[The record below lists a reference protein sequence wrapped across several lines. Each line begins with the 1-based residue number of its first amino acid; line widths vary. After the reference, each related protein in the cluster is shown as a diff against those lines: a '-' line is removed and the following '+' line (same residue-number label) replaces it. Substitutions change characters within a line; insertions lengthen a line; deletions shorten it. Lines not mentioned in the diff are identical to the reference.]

1 MKDKA
6 TKFNRLKNK
15 KYQDLI
21 ALGLTYENAAVMAFE
36 IHRATY
42 YEWIGENSPLNK
54 SQMSDFIKARENG
67 RADLNNR
74 LSLYVLKH
82 AENNGKLALDYL
94 KRLEP
99 ETYGDSQKIVGDKD
113 NPITVN
119 HSFSDDQLKRIITK
133 RGKGVDRGDDKKGGN

>member
-1 MKDKA
+1 MSA
-6 TKFNRLKNK
+6 S
-15 KYQDLI
+15 KYTRAKSKRYQELV

-42 YEWIGENSPLNK
+42 YEWIGEKSPLSK
-54 SQMSDFIKARENG
+54 WQKTDFLKAKENG

-99 ETYGDSQKIVGDKD
+99 ETYGDSQKLVGDKD

-119 HSFSDDQLKRIITK
+119 HVFSDDQLKRIITK
-133 RGKGVDRGDDKKGGN
+133 RGKGVDRGDNKAGGN